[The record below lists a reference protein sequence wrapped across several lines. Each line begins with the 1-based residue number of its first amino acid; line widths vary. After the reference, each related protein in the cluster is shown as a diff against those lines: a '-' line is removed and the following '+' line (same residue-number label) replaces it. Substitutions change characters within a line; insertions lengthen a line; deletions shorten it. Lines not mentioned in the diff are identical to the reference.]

1 MGWLSNRTWSVYQV
15 WLLGDILASG
25 GSAIRGSRVGA
36 GPMGEQYRGF
46 KSERVERHY
55 YCINGHTQSPQF
67 AAHVDPAEI
76 PDMIDC
82 PNCGLPAGQDKKNP
96 PQILKH
102 EPYKT
107 HLAYVKERRTSD
119 EAKALLDEALS
130 SIKDRRAK
138 LAEAAKKQVKEEAAR
153 TAAARA
159 QAVKIA
165 AEKAKAA
172 KAVKPVKPASPSKTS
187 KAVVKKTAKPVA
199 KKPAAKKAKAATVV
213 KKTAKA
219 TPKSKPA
226 VKKVVSKK
234 TAKKVAKKR

>member
-1 MGWLSNRTWSVYQV
+1 
-15 WLLGDILASG
+15 
-25 GSAIRGSRVGA
+25 
-36 GPMGEQYRGF
+36 MGEQYRGF

-96 PQILKH
+96 PEILKH

-130 SIKDRRAK
+130 SIKERRAK
-138 LAEAAKKQVKEEAAR
+138 LAEAAKKQLKEEAAR
-153 TAAARA
+153 TAAAKA
-159 QAVKIA
+159 QAIKVA
-165 AEKAKAA
+165 ADKAKAA
-172 KAVKPVKPASPSKTS
+172 KAVKPIRPLKPGKPA
-187 KAVVKKTAKPVA
+187 KAVA
-199 KKPAAKKAKAATVV
+199 KKPAKPLA
-213 KKTAKA
+213 KKTASKKATPAKVVRKTPKA
-219 TPKSKPA
+219 TPK
-226 VKKVVSKK
+226 KK
-234 TAKKVAKKR
+234 TAAKRTSSKKPVAKVAKKK

>member
-1 MGWLSNRTWSVYQV
+1 MS
-15 WLLGDILASG
+15 SG

-67 AAHVDPAEI
+67 AAHVDQAEI

-96 PQILKH
+96 PEILKH

-138 LAEAAKKQVKEEAAR
+138 LAEAAKKQLKEEAAR
-153 TAAARA
+153 TAAAKA
-159 QAVKIA
+159 LAAKMA

-172 KAVKPVKPASPSKTS
+172 KAVKPVKPVKSA
-187 KAVVKKTAKPVA
+187 KAVKAVAKKAAKPVDKKPVA
-199 KKPAAKKAKAATVV
+199 KKPAAKKSAPAKVVRKAAKAAPKAKATAKKTVV
-213 KKTAKA
+213 KKSA
-219 TPKSKPA
+219 S
-226 VKKVVSKK
+226 
-234 TAKKVAKKR
+234 KVAKKK

>member
-1 MGWLSNRTWSVYQV
+1 MS
-15 WLLGDILASG
+15 SG

-96 PQILKH
+96 PEILKH

-138 LAEAAKKQVKEEAAR
+138 LAEAAKKQLKEEAAR
-153 TAAARA
+153 TAAAKA
-159 QAVKIA
+159 LAAKMA

-172 KAVKPVKPASPSKTS
+172 KAVKPVKPVKPAKVV
-187 KAVVKKTAKPVA
+187 KAVAKKAAKPIAKKPVA
-199 KKPAAKKAKAATVV
+199 KKPAAKKSAPAKVVRKAAKAAPKAKETAKKTVV
-213 KKTAKA
+213 KKSA
-219 TPKSKPA
+219 S
-226 VKKVVSKK
+226 
-234 TAKKVAKKR
+234 KVAKKK

>member
-1 MGWLSNRTWSVYQV
+1 
-15 WLLGDILASG
+15 
-25 GSAIRGSRVGA
+25 
-36 GPMGEQYRGF
+36 MGEQYRGF

-96 PQILKH
+96 PEILKH

-138 LAEAAKKQVKEEAAR
+138 LAEAAKKQLKEEAAR
-153 TAAARA
+153 TAAAKA
-159 QAVKIA
+159 QAVKMA

-172 KAVKPVKPASPSKTS
+172 KAVKPVKPVKPV
-187 KAVVKKTAKPVA
+187 KAVAKKAA
-199 KKPAAKKAKAATVV
+199 KPAAKKPVSKKAAPAKVV
-213 KKTAKA
+213 KKAAKA
-219 TPKSKPA
+219 SPKSKPA
-226 VKKVVSKK
+226 SKKVG
-234 TAKKVAKKR
+234 AKKPASKLTKKK

>member
-1 MGWLSNRTWSVYQV
+1 M
-15 WLLGDILASG
+15 ASG

-138 LAEAAKKQVKEEAAR
+138 LAEAAKKQVKVEAAR
-153 TAAARA
+153 TAAAKA
-159 QAVKIA
+159 QAIKIA

-172 KAVKPVKPASPSKTS
+172 KAVKTVKPAKPVKPV
-187 KAVVKKTAKPVA
+187 KAAAKKVAKPVAKKTVA
-199 KKPAAKKAKAATVV
+199 KKPAAKKVV

-219 TPKSKPA
+219 ATKAKPA
-226 VKKVVSKK
+226 
-234 TAKKVAKKR
+234 AKKVAAKKPVKKTSKKK

>member
-1 MGWLSNRTWSVYQV
+1 
-15 WLLGDILASG
+15 
-25 GSAIRGSRVGA
+25 
-36 GPMGEQYRGF
+36 MGEQYRGF

-138 LAEAAKKQVKEEAAR
+138 LAEAAKKQLKEEAAR
-153 TAAARA
+153 TAAAKA
-159 QAVKIA
+159 QAVKMA

-172 KAVKPVKPASPSKTS
+172 KAVKPVKPIKPVKPVKASAK
-187 KAVVKKTAKPVA
+187 KAAKPA
-199 KKPAAKKAKAATVV
+199 AKPAAKKPVSKKAAPAKVV

-219 TPKSKPA
+219 SPKSKPA
-226 VKKVVSKK
+226 TKKVV
-234 TAKKVAKKR
+234 AKKPASKLTKKK

>member
-1 MGWLSNRTWSVYQV
+1 MS
-15 WLLGDILASG
+15 SG

-96 PQILKH
+96 PEILKH

-130 SIKDRRAK
+130 SIKDCRAK
-138 LAEAAKKQVKEEAAR
+138 LAEAAKKQIKEEAAR
-153 TAAARA
+153 TAAAKA
-159 QAVKIA
+159 MAAKMA

-172 KAVKPVKPASPSKTS
+172 KAVKPVKPVKPAKAA
-187 KAVVKKTAKPVA
+187 KAVAKKPAKPIA
-199 KKPAAKKAKAATVV
+199 KKPAAKKPAAKKSAPAKVV
-213 KKTAKA
+213 RKTAKA
-219 TPKSKPA
+219 APKAKSTAKKSV
-226 VKKVVSKK
+226 VKKS
-234 TAKKVAKKR
+234 ASKVAKKK

>member
-1 MGWLSNRTWSVYQV
+1 M
-15 WLLGDILASG
+15 ASG

-138 LAEAAKKQVKEEAAR
+138 LAEAAKKQAKVEAAR
-153 TAAARA
+153 TAAAKA
-159 QAVKIA
+159 QAIKIA

-172 KAVKPVKPASPSKTS
+172 KAVKPVRPAKPVKPV
-187 KAVVKKTAKPVA
+187 KAAAKKAAKPVAKKTVA
-199 KKPAAKKAKAATVV
+199 KKPAAKKVV

-219 TPKSKPA
+219 APKAKPA
-226 VKKVVSKK
+226 
-234 TAKKVAKKR
+234 AKKVAAKKPAKKISKKK

>member
-1 MGWLSNRTWSVYQV
+1 M
-15 WLLGDILASG
+15 ASG

-46 KSERVERHY
+46 RSERVERHY

-67 AAHVDPAEI
+67 AAHIDPAEI
-76 PDMIDC
+76 PEMIDC

-96 PQILKH
+96 PEILKH

-130 SIKDRRAK
+130 SIKERRAK
-138 LAEAAKKQVKEEAAR
+138 LADAAKKQLKEEAAR
-153 TAAARA
+153 TAAAKA

-172 KAVKPVKPASPSKTS
+172 KAVKPVKPLKPAKPA
-187 KAVVKKTAKPVA
+187 KAVAKKAAKPVA
-199 KKPAAKKAKAATVV
+199 KKSAVKKSAPAKSVRKPAKASPKAKAGAKKLAAKKPSAKAA
-213 KKTAKA
+213 KKK
-219 TPKSKPA
+219 
-226 VKKVVSKK
+226 
-234 TAKKVAKKR
+234 

>member
-1 MGWLSNRTWSVYQV
+1 MS
-15 WLLGDILASG
+15 SG

-96 PQILKH
+96 PEILKH

-130 SIKDRRAK
+130 SIKERRAK
-138 LAEAAKKQVKEEAAR
+138 LAEAAKKQLKEEAAR
-153 TAAARA
+153 TAAAKA
-159 QAVKIA
+159 LAAKMA

-172 KAVKPVKPASPSKTS
+172 KAVKPIKPVKPA
-187 KAVVKKTAKPVA
+187 KAVKAVAKKAAKPVA
-199 KKPAAKKAKAATVV
+199 KKPIAKKPVAKKSAPAKVV
-213 KKTAKA
+213 RKTAKT
-219 TPKSKPA
+219 TPKA
-226 VKKVVSKK
+226 KV
-234 TAKKVAKKR
+234 TAKKNVPKKSASRVAKKK

>member
-1 MGWLSNRTWSVYQV
+1 
-15 WLLGDILASG
+15 LASG

-96 PQILKH
+96 PEILKH

-138 LAEAAKKQVKEEAAR
+138 LAEAAKKQLKEEAAR
-153 TAAARA
+153 TAAAKA

-172 KAVKPVKPASPSKTS
+172 RAVKPVKPLKSAKPLKT
-187 KAVVKKTAKPVA
+187 VVKKAAKPVA
-199 KKPAAKKAKAATVV
+199 KKPVAKKPVAKKPVAKKSAPAKVVRKAAKAAPKAKAA
-213 KKTAKA
+213 
-219 TPKSKPA
+219 
-226 VKKVVSKK
+226 SKK
-234 TAKKVAKKR
+234 TGTKKAASKVAKKR

>member
-1 MGWLSNRTWSVYQV
+1 MS
-15 WLLGDILASG
+15 SG

-96 PQILKH
+96 PEILKH

-119 EAKALLDEALS
+119 EAKALLDEALF
-130 SIKDRRAK
+130 SIKERRAK
-138 LAEAAKKQVKEEAAR
+138 LAEAAKKQLKEEAAR
-153 TAAARA
+153 TAAAKA
-159 QAVKIA
+159 LAAKMA

-172 KAVKPVKPASPSKTS
+172 KAVKPIKPVKPA
-187 KAVVKKTAKPVA
+187 KAVKAVAKKSAKPVA
-199 KKPAAKKAKAATVV
+199 KKPTSKKPVAKKSAPAKVV
-213 KKTAKA
+213 RKTAKTA
-219 TPKSKPA
+219 PKA
-226 VKKVVSKK
+226 KV
-234 TAKKVAKKR
+234 TAKKTVARKSASRVAKKK

>member
-1 MGWLSNRTWSVYQV
+1 MG
-15 WLLGDILASG
+15 SG

-46 KSERVERHY
+46 KSERVERFY
-55 YCINGHTQSPQF
+55 YCINGHTQNPQF
-67 AAHVDPAEI
+67 AAHVDPSEI

-130 SIKDRRAK
+130 SIKERRAK
-138 LAEAAKKQVKEEAAR
+138 LAEAAKKQLKEEAAR
-153 TAAARA
+153 TAAAKTKA
-159 QAVKIA
+159 AKLA

-172 KAVKPVKPASPSKTS
+172 KAVKPVAPSKPAKTAKPTKPVSKTAAKPLS
-187 KAVVKKTAKPVA
+187 KKLVAKKAPAKLVKKTAKSAPKTKPASKKVVA
-199 KKPAAKKAKAATVV
+199 KKTAPKTKKK
-213 KKTAKA
+213 
-219 TPKSKPA
+219 
-226 VKKVVSKK
+226 
-234 TAKKVAKKR
+234 

>member
-1 MGWLSNRTWSVYQV
+1 M
-15 WLLGDILASG
+15 ASG

-138 LAEAAKKQVKEEAAR
+138 LADAAKKQLKEEAAR
-153 TAAARA
+153 TAAAKA
-159 QAVKIA
+159 KAIKMA

-172 KAVKPVKPASPSKTS
+172 KAVKPIKPVKPTKP
-187 KAVVKKTAKPVA
+187 VKPVA
-199 KKPAAKKAKAATVV
+199 KKAAKPTAKKPAGKKAAPAKVA
-213 KKTAKA
+213 KKTAKVA
-219 TPKSKPA
+219 PKSSAKKPIVKKPA
-226 VKKVVSKK
+226 SKATKKK
-234 TAKKVAKKR
+234 